1 MIVFQ
6 VNDMT
11 CGHCVATITKVVK
24 AADPSAQ
31 VRIELDRHLVM
42 IEPGI
47 TDAKKLEAV
56 IQEAGYTPARQ
67 S

>member
-1 MIVFQ
+1 
-6 VNDMT
+6 
-11 CGHCVATITKVVK
+11 
-24 AADPSAQ
+24 

-47 TDAKKLEAV
+47 TDADELEAV